1 MKLVFDVFDE
11 DGKGYV
17 TGADIGRLVTEHTGE
32 VLSSE
37 RTDEFL
43 KSQSGESSSA
53 AAVDLSDFSKL
64 FKGLKHKHYPRGHF
78 LFRAGDEGSSMYFLT
93 SGKIE
98 IQTRK
103 GQLVS
108 ILRSG
113 DFFGEGSL
121 LERARR
127 FTTAKCAT
135 PVDVLEIKRED
146 FDRYTRTSSETR
158 HELKRKWR
166 ARSLE
171 YAKNLV
177 RLEQH
182 VKTRTLKKG
191 EVVYSEGDVGSS
203 MFRVDDSGQGMH
215 KAGDFL
221 ILALLWFTSFLI
233 VSCTV
238 DSELEVLHGETPVH
252 RYLPGDSFGE

>member
-1 MKLVFDVFDE
+1 MLPNQSLPSIQLSSQGHKDLTLSEAKPANTDADEHRGVPIVKLVFDVFDE

-37 RTDEFL
+37 RTNEFL
-43 KSQSGESSSA
+43 KSQSSESSSA
-53 AAVDLSDFSKL
+53 PEVNLSDFSKL
-64 FKGLKHKHYPRGHF
+64 FKGLKQKHYPRGHYV
-78 LFRAGDEGSSMYFLT
+78 FRAGDEGSSMFFLS
-93 SGKIE
+93 SGRIE

-103 GQLVS
+103 GQLVA

-121 LERARR
+121 LEKAKR

-135 PVDVLEIKRED
+135 PVDVIEITREN

-158 HELKRKWR
+158 NALKRKWR

-177 RLEQH
+177 RLERH
-182 VKTRTLKKG
+182 VITRTLNKG
-191 EVVYSEGDVGSS
+191 DVVYSEGDVGTS
-203 MFRVDDSGQGMH
+203 MFRVDDSGQGM
-215 KAGDFL
+215 FL
-221 ILALLWFTSFLI
+221 RFAWQ
-233 VSCTV
+233 
-238 DSELEVLHGETPVH
+238 
-252 RYLPGDSFGE
+252 